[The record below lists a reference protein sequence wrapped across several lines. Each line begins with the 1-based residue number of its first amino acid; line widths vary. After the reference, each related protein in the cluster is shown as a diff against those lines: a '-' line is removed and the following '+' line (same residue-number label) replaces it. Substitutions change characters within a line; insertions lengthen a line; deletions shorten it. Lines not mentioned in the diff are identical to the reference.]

1 MNIGWW
7 CFFSVIR
14 NQNQH
19 IRYWLQCIKIS
30 PLASH
35 RSLLW
40 ALEMSSS
47 DFYGSQSNTC
57 SVISTWTKAVD
68 GETIPA
74 SHRTSPWFIQKKKD
88 STNFRICLL
97 FFGTVMSVTLIWCCS
112 VMQCEPMA
120 LWRAVKS
127 VGKIIGINLPE
138 IDTLFTSCCPGR
150 VQNSP

>member
-47 DFYGSQSNTC
+47 NFMAANQTLA
-57 SVISTWTKAVD
+57 VLFQPEPKQWT

-97 FFGTVMSVTLIWCCS
+97 FFGTVMSVTLTWCCS